1 VENQESESEG
11 AQPKVPFHDFKT
23 YIQETEPQAR
33 RDRFRDYYMEMLT
46 AEFGDDLDG
55 LRMVCCSD
63 TSKCSNET
71 TINPI
76 QNMYVSRRK
85 FFT

>member
-1 VENQESESEG
+1 MEQTEEAEEVITESSDSEEEEQPYFAVENQESESEE

-23 YIQETEPQAR
+23 YVQKTEPQAR

-55 LRMVCCSD
+55 LRKVG
-63 TSKCSNET
+63 
-71 TINPI
+71 
-76 QNMYVSRRK
+76 
-85 FFT
+85 